1 MKIRLIAI
9 AAVAAVAT
17 SAALANAPSPV
28 AAEPQTAPR
37 PQTLVR
43 ELAAGMREVLRA
55 VTPEISLPAVE
66 VKLPTLDPR
75 R

>member
-1 MKIRLIAI
+1 MKIRFIAI
-9 AAVAAVAT
+9 AAVAALTT

-28 AAEPQTAPR
+28 VAEPAPR
-37 PQTLVR
+37 AQTLVR
-43 ELAAGMREVLRA
+43 ELAAAMREVLHT

-66 VKLPTLDPR
+66 VKLPTIDLR

>member
-1 MKIRLIAI
+1 MKIRFIAI
-9 AAVAAVAT
+9 AAVAALTT

-28 AAEPQTAPR
+28 VAEPAPR
-37 PQTLVR
+37 AQTLVR
-43 ELAAGMREVLRA
+43 ELAAAMREVLRT

-66 VKLPTLDPR
+66 VKLPTIDLR

>member
-1 MKIRLIAI
+1 MKIRFIAI
-9 AAVAAVAT
+9 AAVAALTT

-28 AAEPQTAPR
+28 VAVPAART
-37 PQTLVR
+37 QTLVR
-43 ELAAGMREVLRA
+43 ELAAAMREVLRT

-66 VKLPTLDPR
+66 VKLPTIDLR